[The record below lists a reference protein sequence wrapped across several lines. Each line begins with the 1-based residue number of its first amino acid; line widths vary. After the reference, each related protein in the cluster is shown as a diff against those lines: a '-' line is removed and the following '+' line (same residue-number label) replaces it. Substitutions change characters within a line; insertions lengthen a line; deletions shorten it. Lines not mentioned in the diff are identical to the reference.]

1 MKKVVF
7 GGLALVTLAVMALM
21 MTPGA
26 AAQQRDRIPAP
37 SVNPAPFL
45 TLEGSGASIGVSVA
59 DQSGAEAGVLIE
71 SVQDGTPATRAG
83 LQKGDV
89 VLEFDGERTRSAR
102 QFTRLVR
109 ETPPGRSV
117 KMTVMRSGSKR
128 TVDITPEPRD
138 SVTLQRFPQ
147 IAGDALRAFPRDF
160 DFNRDFNFNFD
171 SRGFFGEGLYGSGR
185 RLGVM
190 VAPLSDQLAT
200 YFGVKDGVLVSEVL
214 ENTPAASAG
223 LKAGDVITAAN
234 GRSVQSTTDLTRE
247 VRDTEPGS
255 TIELR
260 VTRDRKETTVKV
272 MMPQPQRRP
281 ATTGTLPI

>member
-7 GGLALVTLAVMALM
+7 GGLGLAALAALALM
-21 MTPGA
+21 LTPGA
-26 AAQQRDRIPAP
+26 SAQQRDRTPAP
-37 SVNPAPFL
+37 PLTAPFL
-45 TLEGSGASIGVSVA
+45 ALEGPGSSIGVTVT
-59 DQSGAEAGVLIE
+59 DQSGDNAGVLIE

-117 KMTVMRSGSKR
+117 KMTVMRGGSKR
-128 TVDITPEPRD
+128 TLDIMPEPRD
-138 SVTLQRFPQ
+138 SVTLQRFPRVT
-147 IAGDALRAFPRDF
+147 GDAFRLP
-160 DFNRDFNFNFD
+160 RDFNFNFD
-171 SRGFFGEGLYGSGR
+171 AQGFFNEGFFASGR
-185 RLGVM
+185 RLGVA
-190 VAPLSDQLAT
+190 VSPLSDQLAA
-200 YFGVKDGVLVSEVL
+200 YFGVKEGLLVSEVI

-234 GRSVQSTTDLTRE
+234 GRSVQSTQDLTRE

-260 VTRDRKETTVKV
+260 VTRDRKETTLKAT
-272 MMPQPQRRP
+272 MPSRRP
-281 ATTGTLPI
+281 TTAGTLPI